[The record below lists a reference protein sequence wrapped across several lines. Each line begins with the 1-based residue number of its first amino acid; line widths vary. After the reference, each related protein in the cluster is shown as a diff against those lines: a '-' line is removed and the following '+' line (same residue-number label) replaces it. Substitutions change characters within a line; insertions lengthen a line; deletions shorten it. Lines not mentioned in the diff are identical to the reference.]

1 LGAHQKTSIIKVTEQ
16 RKILFKR
23 IFERDLRNSPFNVII
38 SKDIFASLITKH
50 EKDAEANYVRSRC

>member
-23 IFERDLRNSPFNVII
+23 IFERDLRNSPFNII

-50 EKDAEANYVRSRC
+50 EKDAEA